1 MFTYSVY
8 EQPCVLFIS
17 WSQYRKPQLTMQR
30 SRTGWI
36 ESSFTHVKGSP
47 DLVFISIF
55 TIPYFPEITIFTLV
69 YGSSESPFRGKGDSP
84 QWELGLKSN
93 THHNIIHYEVVFFG
107 GEWCLQG
114 LTPLLSHP
122 QFLFHKRILGISFYG
137 IEEIDPSG
145 RWVLNQTPTN

>member
-1 MFTYSVY
+1 MFTYSIY
-8 EQPCVLFIS
+8 EQPCVLFRP

-36 ESSFTHVKGSP
+36 QSSFTHVKGSP
-47 DLVFISIF
+47 DLVIISIF
-55 TIPYFPEITIFTLV
+55 TIPYFPEITIFSLV

-107 GEWCLQG
+107 GESTMRFGEFPCYIPNFIFPTLNILLQLFQQLLHN
-114 LTPLLSHP
+114 LTDAL
-122 QFLFHKRILGISFYG
+122 
-137 IEEIDPSG
+137 
-145 RWVLNQTPTN
+145 

>member
-1 MFTYSVY
+1 MKITAIHQGKWGYINNRGKIPSDFRRWFGSLCIKSPIFTENSNLRNFHLNGKINRTELFTHAVY

-55 TIPYFPEITIFTLV
+55 TIPYFPEITIFGLV
-69 YGSSESPFRGKGDSP
+69 YGGSESS
-84 QWELGLKSN
+84 
-93 THHNIIHYEVVFFG
+93 IH
-107 GEWCLQG
+107 L
-114 LTPLLSHP
+114 
-122 QFLFHKRILGISFYG
+122 
-137 IEEIDPSG
+137 
-145 RWVLNQTPTN
+145 